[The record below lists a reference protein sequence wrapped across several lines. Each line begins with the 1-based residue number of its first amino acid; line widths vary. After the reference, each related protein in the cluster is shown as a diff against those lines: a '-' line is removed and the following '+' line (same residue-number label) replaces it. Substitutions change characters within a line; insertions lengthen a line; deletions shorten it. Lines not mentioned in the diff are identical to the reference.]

1 MCQQAYENVLSY
13 VTHVGL
19 HSNEKGYNLVCKI
32 RQCPL
37 KFFKHKS
44 FRKHYE
50 RKHKSEIEYMYE
62 ELSNECT
69 ETETTAN
76 NITSDTIQ
84 ISSNRPTYPE
94 DSTPG
99 DSASEANR
107 PTATV
112 IEDNW
117 SHKGAVFI
125 MNIKEKHRLTQ
136 VIIVN

>member
-1 MCQQAYENVLSY
+1 MQINTTTVQYIVIIGAITNSTKNIMSQQYKCDMCQQAYENVLSY

-84 ISSNRPTYPE
+84 ISSNRHLP
-94 DSTPG
+94 
-99 DSASEANR
+99 
-107 PTATV
+107 
-112 IEDNW
+112 
-117 SHKGAVFI
+117 
-125 MNIKEKHRLTQ
+125 
-136 VIIVN
+136 